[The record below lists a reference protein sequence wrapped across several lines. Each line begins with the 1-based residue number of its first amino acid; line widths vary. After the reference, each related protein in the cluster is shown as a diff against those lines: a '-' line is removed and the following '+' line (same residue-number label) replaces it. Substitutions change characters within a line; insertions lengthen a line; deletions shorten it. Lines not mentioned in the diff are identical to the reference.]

1 MPSDEF
7 DGEDEKKGDGGV
19 RKRFDEFDCPL
30 CNANNPYDD
39 GFHDGENV
47 RCFYCGTEF
56 RVKVDENG
64 KIRLRE
70 T

>member
-7 DGEDEKKGDGGV
+7 DGEDKKKGDGGDG
-19 RKRFDEFDCPL
+19 KRFDEFDCPL

-39 GFHDGENV
+39 GFRDGENV
-47 RCFYCGTEF
+47 RCYYCGTEF